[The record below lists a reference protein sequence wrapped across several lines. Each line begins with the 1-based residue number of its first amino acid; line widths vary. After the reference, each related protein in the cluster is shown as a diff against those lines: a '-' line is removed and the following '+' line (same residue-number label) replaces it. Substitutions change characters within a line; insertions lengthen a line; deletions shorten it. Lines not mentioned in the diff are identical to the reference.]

1 MRHLP
6 VAALV
11 LVAALAIAAILTGL
25 WHLADASSGLH
36 VIRTHA
42 GPTPVTVFR
51 PKDENPAPL
60 VVIAHGFAGSQQLML
75 PFALTLARNGY
86 IAVTFD
92 FPGHGRNPEPLA
104 GGLADDAA
112 HGRAL
117 LDTLGAIVAFARSL
131 PGTDGRLAVLGHS
144 MASDTVVQ
152 YATEHP
158 DVQATI
164 AVSMFAR
171 AVTATAPR
179 NLLVIDGALEPAMLT
194 DEGLRVVGLVAK
206 GPVRERVTYGSF
218 SNGTARRLALAGGVE
233 HIGVLYSAQSQ
244 SEALSWLNQV
254 FDRQGSGF
262 IDAPG
267 PWLGLLFAGLV
278 ALGWPIASLL
288 PRLASSPLGAGLR
301 WRRQWPIA
309 VLPFVLTPLITWKLP
324 TGFLP
329 ILLGDYLAVHFA
341 VYGMLTALGMWFA
354 GVRFRFGRVGL
365 MFVVAMLAMAAYN
378 IFAIGL
384 PIDRF
389 VTSFLPTGGRGMLIL
404 AMLGGTL
411 PYFVADEW
419 LTRGLEAARFGYAF
433 TKICFVLSLA
443 LAVALNPPRLFF
455 LIIII
460 PVILIFLGI
469 YGLFGTWAYRS
480 TRHPMVGAL
489 ANALAF
495 AWAIAVTFPAMGR

>member
-1 MRHLP
+1 MRRLLM
-6 VAALV
+6 AT
-11 LVAALAIAAILTGL
+11 LAIAAVLTGL
-25 WHLADASSGLH
+25 WHLADASSGLD
-36 VIRTHA
+36 VVRTRV
-42 GPTPVTVFR
+42 GSTPVTLFR
-51 PKDENPAPL
+51 PKGENPAPL
-60 VVIAHGFAGSQQLML
+60 VVIAHGFAGSQELML

-86 IAVTFD
+86 LAVTFD
-92 FPGHGRNPEPLA
+92 FPGHGRNPRPLV
-104 GGLADDAA
+104 GGLADDAT
-112 HGRAL
+112 HNRDL
-117 LDTLGAIVAFARSL
+117 LETLAAVTTFARSL

-144 MASDTVVQ
+144 MASDTAVQ

-164 AVSMFAR
+164 AVSLFAR

-218 SNGTARRLALAGGVE
+218 TDGTARRLALAGGVE

-244 SEALSWLNQV
+244 REALSWLNQT
-254 FDRQGSGF
+254 FERHGAGF

-267 PWLGLLFAGLV
+267 PWLGLLFVGLV
-278 ALGWPIASLL
+278 ALGWPLASLL
-288 PRLASSPLGAGLR
+288 PRLVPTPLGAGLR
-301 WRRQWPIA
+301 WRRQWPVV
-309 VLPFVLTPLITWKLP
+309 VLPAILTPLITWKLP
-324 TGFLP
+324 TDFLP

-341 VYGMLTALGMWFA
+341 VYGLLTALGLWFA
-354 GVRFRFGRVGL
+354 GVRFRFASAGWT
-365 MFVVAMLAMAAYN
+365 FVAAVLAVAAYN
-378 IFAIGL
+378 IFAIGV

-389 VTSFLPTGGRGMLIL
+389 ATSFLPSGGRWILIL

-419 LTRGLEAARFGYAF
+419 LTRGPDAARFGYAF
-433 TKICFVLSLA
+433 SKICFVVSLA
-443 LAVALNPPRLFF
+443 LAVTLNPPRLFS

-469 YGLFGTWAYRS
+469 YGLFSTWAYRR
-480 TRHPMVGAL
+480 TRNPMVGGL

>member
-1 MRHLP
+1 MRHL
-6 VAALV
+6 
-11 LVAALAIAAILTGL
+11 LVAALAIAAVLTGL
-25 WHLADASSGLH
+25 WPLADASSGLEM
-36 VIRTHA
+36 VRTLV
-42 GPTPVTVFR
+42 GSTPVTVFR
-51 PKDENPAPL
+51 PKGENPAPL

-86 IAVTFD
+86 LAVTFD
-92 FPGHGRNPEPLA
+92 FPGHGRNPSKLA
-104 GGLADDAA
+104 GGLADDST
-112 HGRAL
+112 HNRAL
-117 LDTLGAIVAFARSL
+117 LETLGAVTEFARSL

-152 YATEHP
+152 YAIDHP
-158 DVQATI
+158 DVQVTV

-218 SNGTARRLALAGGVE
+218 TDGTARRLALAGGVE

-244 SEALSWLNQV
+244 LEALSWLNQA

-267 PWLGLLFAGLV
+267 PWLGLLFGGLV
-278 ALGWPIASLL
+278 ALGWPLASLL
-288 PRLASSPLGAGLR
+288 PRLVTTPLGAGLR
-301 WRRQWPIA
+301 WRRQWSVA
-309 VLPFVLTPLITWKLP
+309 VLPAILTPLITWKLP
-324 TGFLP
+324 TDFLP
-329 ILLGDYLAVHFA
+329 ILLGDYLAVHS
-341 VYGMLTALGMWFA
+341 
-354 GVRFRFGRVGL
+354 GVQFRFASVGR
-365 MFVVAMLAMAAYN
+365 MFVAAVLAVAAYN
-378 IFAIGL
+378 IFAIGV

-389 VTSFLPTGGRGMLIL
+389 ATSFLPTGGRWILIL
-404 AMLGGTL
+404 AILGGTL

-419 LTRGLEAARFGYAF
+419 LTRGPGAARGGYAF
-433 TKICFVLSLA
+433 TKLCFVASLA
-443 LAVALNPPRLFF
+443 LAVTLNPPRLFF

-460 PVILIFLGI
+460 PVILIFLAI
-469 YGLFGTWAYRS
+469 YGLFSTWAYRR
-480 TRHPMVGAL
+480 TRNPMVGAL